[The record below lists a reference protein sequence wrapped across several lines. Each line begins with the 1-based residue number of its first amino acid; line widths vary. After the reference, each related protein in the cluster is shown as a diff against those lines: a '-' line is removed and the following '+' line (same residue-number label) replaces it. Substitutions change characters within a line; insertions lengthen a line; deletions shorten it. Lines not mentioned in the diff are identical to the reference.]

1 MVRGVTTIRRYRL
14 QAAALAC
21 CAGLW
26 GCDGEPEPDGPGNQD
41 RTSLAVCPPL
51 PEGLEPISGLSVA
64 HVTDRFGG
72 FYFTLSSRAL
82 ACGEA
87 AAQHPYRGDGRGLSI
102 GLLAADAEEGLHS
115 LTGRTHVEH
124 ESPSQI
130 SVGAAPPNA
139 TIELFE
145 ISQDCIT
152 GSISGFGGQ
161 PFDGGFQALRC
172 AI

>member
-1 MVRGVTTIRRYRL
+1 MTTIRLYRL

-41 RTSLAVCPPL
+41 RTTLAMCAPL
-51 PEGLEPISGLSVA
+51 PDGLEPIPGLSVA
-64 HVTDRFGG
+64 HVTERFGG
-72 FYFTLSSRAL
+72 LYFTLSSRAL

-102 GLLAADAEEGLHS
+102 GLLAEDAEEGLHS
-115 LTGRTHVEH
+115 LAGRTHIEY
-124 ESPSQI
+124 ETPTNN
-130 SVGAAPPNA
+130 SVGLAPADA

-145 ISQDCIT
+145 ISEDCIT
-152 GSISGFGGQ
+152 GSISGFGDR
-161 PFDGGFQALRC
+161 PFDGGFQAVRC
-172 AI
+172 ST